1 MMQNVIGLNGLITYT
16 SPSSTYI
23 NSTAPSA
30 GLVRY
35 MNSTLEVYDGYVWK
49 PVAAASTTID
59 FSPEVRE
66 LLDWAR
72 EKKREETELNQLCT
86 NNTAIRDLVNEMN
99 TMILDY
105 QYKINMVKALIQKE
119 ASVGTS

>member
-59 FSPEVRE
+59 FSPEVKE

-72 EKKREETELNQLCT
+72 EKKREETELNQLCE
-86 NNTAIRDLVNEMN
+86 NNTAIRDLVKEMN
-99 TMILDY
+99 TMVLDY

-119 ASVGTS
+119 ASVGTN

>member
-72 EKKREETELNQLCT
+72 EKKREETELNQLCE

>member
-23 NSTAPSA
+23 NNNVPSA

-35 MNSTLEVYDGYVWK
+35 MNNTLEVYDGYVWK
-49 PVAAASTTID
+49 PVAAASTTIE

-105 QYKINMVKALIQKE
+105 QYKINMIKALIQKE